1 MPMNPQAVL
10 DLCHEHAAAEAE
22 SDIDRVLATLVPA
35 PRFDFFP
42 LAKSMVGWDTVE
54 HFYREQYPVF
64 AQRVVGYEMLGEW
77 TSEDAAIQE
86 YVVSVG
92 PEGGGDVPA
101 TYHVLSIMPVDQGS
115 GLLTG
120 ERLYCDDG
128 FVRAL
133 LGPVYARLEPAS

>member
-1 MPMNPQAVL
+1 MNPQAVL
-10 DLCHEHAAAEAE
+10 DLCHEHATAEAE
-22 SDIDRVLATLVPA
+22 SDIDRVLATLVPS

-42 LAKSMVGWDTVE
+42 LAKSLVGWATVE
-54 HFYREQYPVF
+54 RFYRDQYAAF
-64 AQRVVGYEMLGEW
+64 AERVVGYEMLGEW

-86 YVVSVG
+86 YTVSVG
-92 PEGGGDVPA
+92 PDRGGGSPA
-101 TYHVLSIMPVDQGS
+101 TYHVLSIMPVDEGT

-133 LGPVYARLEPAS
+133 LGPVYELLEPTP

>member
-1 MPMNPQAVL
+1 MNPQAVL
-10 DLCHEHAAAEAE
+10 DLCHEHATAEAE
-22 SDIDRVLATLVPA
+22 SDIDRVLATLVPS

-42 LAKSMVGWDTVE
+42 LAKSMVGWATVE
-54 HFYREQYPVF
+54 RFYRHQYAEF
-64 AQRVVGYEMLGEW
+64 AKRVVGYEMLGEW
-77 TSEDAAIQE
+77 TSQEAAIQE

-92 PEGGGDVPA
+92 PDGDGESPA
-101 TYHVLSIMPVDQGS
+101 TYHVLSIMPVDEGT

-133 LGPVYARLEPAS
+133 LGPVYELLEPTP

>member
-1 MPMNPQAVL
+1 MAMDPQAVL

-42 LAKSMVGWDTVE
+42 LAKSMVGWATVE
-54 HFYREQYPVF
+54 HFYRDQYAEF
-64 AQRVVGYEMLGEW
+64 AKRVVGYEMLGEW
-77 TSEDAAIQE
+77 TSDDAAIQE
-86 YVVSVG
+86 YVVAVG
-92 PEGGGDVPA
+92 PERNGEDAVS
-101 TYHVLSIMPVDQGS
+101 YHVISIMPVDEET

-120 ERLYCDDG
+120 ERLYCDEG

-133 LGPVYARLEPAS
+133 LGPVYERLEPIL

>member
-1 MPMNPQAVL
+1 MNPHAVL

-42 LAKSMVGWDTVE
+42 LAKSMVGWATVE
-54 HFYREQYPVF
+54 QFYRSQYAEF
-64 AQRVVGYEMLGEW
+64 AKRVVGYELLGEW
-77 TSEDAAIQE
+77 TNDNAAIQE
-86 YVVSVG
+86 YVVAVG
-92 PEGGGDVPA
+92 QDAGDARPA
-101 TYHVLSIMPVDQGS
+101 SYHVISIMPVDEATE
-115 GLLTG
+115 LLTG

-133 LGPVYARLEPAS
+133 LGPIYDRLVPIP